1 MHLVLVSLNLARFLS
16 ARFGVVS
23 SSVCVFVC
31 AARRVAVVVLYGRS
45 AEKFRLKMRQKGVPA
60 RLEQDGSNKPG
71 QVEGAQGD
79 SQASWF
85 EAPEMVA
92 MTTEAASSHAS
103 TDGEDSS
110 RPDTMGDVGSYPV
123 QFVCEYCQ
131 SLHES
136 PSLLQEHV
144 EKTHTA
150 VVPTDAFRRERNRIR
165 MQEKR
170 KNLTEEEKAK
180 IREKQK
186 LQARQRRMCMSEE
199 KKAQAREKDR
209 LTKQMRRSASNDD
222 LEVREKNRVQKL
234 MYRQNATEEQRALWR
249 ERDKLRKREDREVKA
264 VRYRLFDKLYSGIE
278 AMLVGLPPESDQDC
292 TTDQGPVQDTVQPTT
307 EEPTLKTG
315 TISDT
320 FNSVQNLL
328 TFMLGAHVVTDAEI
342 TRIHEIILKTMNSSV
357 GDLSNDVRVYQKA
370 LEDCT
375 AVGAV
380 RETTDTASSSLCTQ
394 PEHQPGPSSLGD
406 TSHAGVMDK
415 SEELEV
421 KNSHNT
427 SPLEISSDVDTN
439 RDVTV
444 KQEVVDCAEVMEKS
458 KHLEMKNSDNAS
470 SLENSSDV
478 HSSSNVSVKQEVIDC
493 ADNIRDSAENQHV
506 SNSPNVLHSSVH
518 ANAQQHSRTLS
529 EEVAALVEVIQKARW
544 LIALAEGQDCP
555 EIHLAIR
562 RERVKIRNMLRM
574 LIAPTQDMEK
584 EREIAKLRMAL
595 KRQTA
600 SPAEKELEKEKGR
613 LRMRWKRMTQTEEE
627 REREKERNR
636 IRTRLKRMEMSAEER
651 ERIKDRERLRK
662 RQKREMATEEQKQ
675 AWRESDRISKRIKRG
690 SGTSHQQSGNLWM
703 GECRENVTHGF
714 GYQQA
719 YDEHRDYS
727 SDGQMSN
734 MSRGNLTSDDGS
746 VESVQQSFSHKA
758 EYQAGCS
765 TSEEDSNK
773 ELEDVTQGTA
783 SQSEGVN
790 SACASHETVG
800 KPETSIIDCH
810 KPGSSGNQ
818 SAEGSDQIHNVAAHN
833 SSTGWDPLEYNFM
846 PFEALSE
853 H

>member
-1 MHLVLVSLNLARFLS
+1 
-16 ARFGVVS
+16 
-23 SSVCVFVC
+23 
-31 AARRVAVVVLYGRS
+31 
-45 AEKFRLKMRQKGVPA
+45 MRQKGVPA

-278 AMLVGLPPESDQDC
+278 AMLVGLPPDSDQNC
-292 TTDQGPVQDTVQPTT
+292 TSDQGPVQDTVQAST
-307 EEPTLKTG
+307 EEPTFKTG

-375 AVGAV
+375 AGGDVQ
-380 RETTDTASSSLCTQ
+380 ETTDTASSSPCTQ
-394 PEHQPGPSSLGD
+394 SEHQPGPSSLGD

-493 ADNIRDSAENQHV
+493 ADNIRDSAENKHVSDRPNVLHSSVCTNAQQHSRTLNVDTSSSVLVKQEVVDCADNIRDSAENQHV
-506 SNSPNVLHSSVH
+506 SDRPNVLHSSVH

-690 SGTSHQQSGNLWM
+690 SGTSQQQSDNLWM
-703 GECRENVTHGF
+703 GECSENVTHGL

-727 SDGQMSN
+727 SDSQMSN

-746 VESVQQSFSHKA
+746 IESVQQSFSQKGD
-758 EYQAGCS
+758 EQIGCS

-783 SQSEGVN
+783 SQSEGVT
-790 SACASHETVG
+790 SACASHETVA
-800 KPETSIIDCH
+800 PRHNPSLD
-810 KPGSSGNQ
+810 PRLLSSLK
-818 SAEGSDQIHNVAAHN
+818 EGQRSPAIPPTRVL
-833 SSTGWDPLEYNFM
+833 SSRLE
-846 PFEALSE
+846 PRTD
-853 H
+853 HV